1 MAQKIIFYEMNE
13 VPLKVFNHYCKNF
26 PKSAFA
32 RLRDRADIFETV
44 AEDSGHLS
52 PWVTWPTLHRGVT
65 NDVHE
70 ITDFGQNLTAI
81 DKEAPPI
88 WEMLARNGVK
98 VGMFG
103 SLHTYPMPQDM
114 SNYAFY
120 VPDTFAAGPEC
131 FPKKFESFQN
141 FNLAMAGKNAS
152 QVNSGIALKEAS
164 RFLRAAP
171 GLGLSGRT
179 VSKLVSQL
187 ASERF
192 DRKRVVRRRTSQV
205 QIAFDFFLRSLRQD
219 RPDASFFFTNHVA
232 SSLHRYW
239 PSLFPDD
246 YDILSYDEEWLKA
259 WKDEIPFTLHEANYQ
274 LSQLMEFADASEDF
288 KIVVVTSMGQAAVQG
303 KERIERKVIFTGLRS
318 LMQGLGL
325 GDEDW
330 QKRPAMVPQY
340 IVYVAPASRNMFMQ
354 NVGALSICGKGL
366 TVEPL
371 GEGVYRMEF
380 SMVNMPAI
388 EVFYQGERVDPKKFG
403 IVNVDLQ
410 DAAGA
415 NAYHIPE
422 GMMAVYDPKKAS
434 SKNVNRISTLEVTP
448 SVLANFGI
456 KSPAYMQRGF
466 TI

>member
-1 MAQKIIFYEMNE
+1 MGQKIIFYEMNE
-13 VPLKVFNHYCKNF
+13 VPLKVFNHYCSNF
-26 PKSAFA
+26 PNSAFA
-32 RLRDRADIFETV
+32 RLRDRADIFETY

-70 ITDFGQNLTAI
+70 ITDFGQNLVDI

-88 WEMLARNGVK
+88 WEMLAHNGVK

-131 FPKKFESFQN
+131 FPKKFESFQK
-141 FNLAMAGKNAS
+141 FNLAMAGKNAA
-152 QVNSGIALKEAS
+152 QVNSGIALREAS
-164 RFLRAAP
+164 RFLTAAP

-179 VSKLVSQL
+179 VSKLASQL
-187 ASERF
+187 TLERF
-192 DRKRVVRRRTSQV
+192 DRKRVVRRRTSQI
-205 QIAFDFFLRSLRQD
+205 QIAFDFFLKSLRRDQ
-219 RPDASFFFTNHVA
+219 PDASFFFTNHVA

-246 YDILSYDEEWLKA
+246 YDTLSYDAEWLSA
-259 WKDEIPFTLHEANYQ
+259 WKEEIPFTLHEANYQ
-274 LSQLMEFADASEDF
+274 ISQLMKLADASGDF

-303 KERIERKVIFTGLRS
+303 KERIERQVIFTGMRT
-318 LMQGLGL
+318 LMKGLGL
-325 GDEDW
+325 QDEDW

-340 IVYVAPASRNMFMQ
+340 NVYVAPEKRNRFLQ

-366 TVEPL
+366 TVDPL

-380 SMVNMPAI
+380 SMVNMPTI
-388 EVFYQGERVDPKKFG
+388 EVFFQGERVDPKEFG

-422 GMMAVYDPKKAS
+422 GMMAVYDPKQVAGEYT
-434 SKNVNRISTLEVTP
+434 NCISTQEVAP
-448 SVLANFGI
+448 SVLENFGI
-456 KSPAYMQRGF
+456 SRPAYMQRGF
-466 TI
+466 VL